1 MILQKA
7 SLKPFLYNSH
17 HHKELGESALIL
29 YRHFIGREMEKA
41 GTAGDRTKNRSLK
54 VKQQGESESLGEMQM
69 DTTFSQSSLQ
79 MDS

>member
-1 MILQKA
+1 
-7 SLKPFLYNSH
+7 
-17 HHKELGESALIL
+17 
-29 YRHFIGREMEKA
+29 MEKA
-41 GTAGDRTKNRSLK
+41 GAAGDRTKNRSLK